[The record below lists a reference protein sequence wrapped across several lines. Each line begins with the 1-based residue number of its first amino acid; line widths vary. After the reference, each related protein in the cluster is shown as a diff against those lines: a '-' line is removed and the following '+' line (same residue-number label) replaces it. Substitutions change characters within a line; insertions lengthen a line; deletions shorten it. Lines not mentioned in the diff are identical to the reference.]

1 MYISNVL
8 FMRIIWKYKDFFIIF
23 ALYMSRYKSITLLGA
38 YDQDLERFLHRV
50 GKDRGERALR
60 AMKQGRQYV
69 AAFLQDWM
77 QVGDIELSK
86 LVPQFINDF
95 SIYLSTD
102 RGLHGGTI
110 WLACQLLKGGSHQS
124 SCPWPHQVE
133 PLQSVPHF

>member
-50 GKDRGERALR
+50 GKDRSERSLR

-77 QVGDIELSK
+77 QVGDIDLPVASSSGTPS
-86 LVPQFINDF
+86 V
-95 SIYLSTD
+95 SSTFLRTFV
-102 RGLHGGTI
+102 RGNI
-110 WLACQLLKGGSHQS
+110 
-124 SCPWPHQVE
+124 
-133 PLQSVPHF
+133 

>member
-50 GKDRGERALR
+50 GKDRSERSLR

-86 LVPQFINDF
+86 LFPQFINDF

-102 RGLHGGTI
+102 RGCTVVPFG
-110 WLACQLLKGGSHQS
+110 
-124 SCPWPHQVE
+124 WPVSY
-133 PLQSVPHF
+133 LRG